1 MHLKKFID
9 QNKEQIDIYELKK
22 GHEERFQKKLKS
34 QNQQYQIGFVR
45 RYYKK
50 LLLAASVII
59 LISVAGQYYK
69 FSKQMQA
76 KDVEIQQNEQYF
88 SEIIKT
94 EIKQIKSE
102 ETPETQKVFDD
113 AMGRINQLEKD
124 YRRLVDDYRVN
135 HDKYILNAMIEN
147 FQQRIDILQFVKQ
160 EIKKIK
166 ENKTRQNETHR
177 A

>member
-9 QNKEQIDIYELKK
+9 KNKEQINIYKLKT

-50 LLLAASVII
+50 LLAAASVII

-69 FSKQMQA
+69 FSKQMQT

-88 SEIIKT
+88 SGIIKT

-102 ETPETQKVFDD
+102 KTPETQKVFDD

-124 YRRLVDDYRVN
+124 YCRLVEDYRVN

-147 FQQRIDILQFVKQ
+147 YQQRIDILQFVKQ